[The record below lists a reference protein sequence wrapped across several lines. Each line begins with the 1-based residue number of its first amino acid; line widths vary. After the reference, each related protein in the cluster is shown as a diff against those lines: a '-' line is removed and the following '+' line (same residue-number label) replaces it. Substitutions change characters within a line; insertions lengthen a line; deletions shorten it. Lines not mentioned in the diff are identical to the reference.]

1 MRDFKGIIAYTCFLC
16 FIWLAVSLI
25 DNCPGMDFGTVREAL
40 ESCSEFTCSISFTK
54 SLCIEK

>member
-25 DNCPGMDFGTVREAL
+25 DNCPGMDFGKL
-40 ESCSEFTCSISFTK
+40 SEK
-54 SLCIEK
+54 HLKAVANSLFLFLLLKAYV